1 MAEGHVMR
9 DSQNAGFP
17 SNAKMPENCVAKS
30 EKNVDTPAEI
40 KLTEN
45 HVIGRVHKA
54 DVPVRIITPEN
65 HVIGRVHK
73 TNVPV
78 RVITPED
85 CVIGEVHKTDVHTT
99 MIKHSLAHTYSL
111 LCLREVLKSFD
122 VPEVYYSINEYRDDA
137 VCIEHDESG
146 WIIYNG
152 ERGEKYN
159 KEHFNN
165 ITGACKAM
173 ICRLAE
179 TEIDKDTMQR
189 LFEKNEKEFPIC
201 IEKDEN

>member
-17 SNAKMPENCVAKS
+17 SKIKMSENCVAKS
-30 EKNVDTPAEI
+30 EKNVDVLAEI

-45 HVIGRVHKA
+45 YVMGAVHKA
-54 DVPVRIITPEN
+54 DVPIQL
-65 HVIGRVHK
+65 K
-73 TNVPV
+73 M
-78 RVITPED
+78 PED
-85 CVIGEVHKTDVHTT
+85 CVIGAVHKADVHAT
-99 MIKHSLAHTYSL
+99 MIKHSLAHMYSL
-111 LCLREVLKSFD
+111 SCLREVLNSFD
-122 VPEVYYSINEYRDDA
+122 VPKVYYSINGYRDDA

-159 KEHFNN
+159 KEHFND

-179 TEIDKDTMQR
+179 TEKDKDKMQR
-189 LFEKNEKEFPIC
+189 LFEKKEKNFQYILKRLKTKNNGNDNEHRSPEGVMR
-201 IEKDEN
+201 